1 MLKSIARKLFLDKR
15 KALTASDCMKMD
27 DLLLIQFQRIDWSSV
42 QCIGSFYPLDHQ
54 NEPDSLLL
62 IRYLKL
68 IIPGLVVVYPR
79 VNQDQITMSYF
90 IETETVEINKWGI
103 PEPLPISLIA
113 PSKIDA
119 ILVPLIGFDEIGH
132 RIGFG
137 KGFYDRY
144 FEQYPSD
151 RNRIGISYF
160 EPIPKIEDTHEF
172 DVPLTHCITPSNS
185 YEFQ

>member
-1 MLKSIARKLFLDKR
+1 MLKPAARNFFLDKR
-15 KALTASDCMKMD
+15 KALTASDCLKMD
-27 DLLLIQFQRIDWSSV
+27 DLLLIQFQRMDWSEV
-42 QCIGSFYPLDHQ
+42 QCVGSFYPLEAH
-54 NEPDSLLL
+54 NEPNGLLL

-79 VNQDQITMSYF
+79 VNTDNITMSFYT
-90 IETETVEINKWGI
+90 ETETVATNKWGI
-103 PEPLPISLIA
+103 AEPLPFNLVE
-113 PSKIDA
+113 PSNIDT
-119 ILVPLIGFDEIGH
+119 ILVPLIGFDQVGH

-144 FEQYPSD
+144 FENYPAD

-185 YEFQ
+185 YEF

>member
-1 MLKSIARKLFLDKR
+1 MLKPAARKYFLDKR
-15 KALTASDCMKMD
+15 KSLTASDCLKMD
-27 DLLLIQFQRIDWSSV
+27 DLLLIQFQRMDWSSV
-42 QCIGSFYPLDHQ
+42 QCIGSFYPLEAH
-54 NEPDSLLL
+54 NEPNSLLL

-68 IIPGLVVVYPR
+68 IIPGLVVVYPK
-79 VNQDQITMSYF
+79 VNDDNTTMSFYT
-90 IETETVEINKWGI
+90 ETETVAINKWGI
-103 PEPLPISLIA
+103 QEPLPFNLME
-113 PSKIDA
+113 PNEIDT
-119 ILVPLIGFDEIGH
+119 ILVPLVGFDQSGH

-144 FEQYPSD
+144 FAQYPLG

-185 YEFQ
+185 YEF

>member
-1 MLKSIARKLFLDKR
+1 MLKPAARKYFLDKR
-15 KALTASDCMKMD
+15 KALTASDCLKMD
-27 DLLLIQFQRIDWSSV
+27 DLLLIQFQRMDWSSV
-42 QCIGSFYPLDHQ
+42 QCIGSFYPLEAH
-54 NEPDSLLL
+54 NEPNSLLL

-68 IIPGLVVVYPR
+68 IIPGLVVVYPK
-79 VNQDQITMSYF
+79 VNDDNTTMSFYT
-90 IETETVEINKWGI
+90 ETETVAINKWGI
-103 PEPLPISLIA
+103 QEPLPFNLME
-113 PSKIDA
+113 PNEIDT
-119 ILVPLIGFDEIGH
+119 ILVPLVGFDQSGH

-144 FEQYPSD
+144 FAQYPLG

-185 YEFQ
+185 YEF